1 MQPLWQDLPV
11 TDTLLRLAAAT
22 LMGAALGVNR
32 EIRGKPAGMR
42 THALVS
48 LGTALATLIA
58 IAMATGPDGIDRSAV
73 SRVIQGVLAGIGFLG
88 AGAILKADSG
98 EKVQGLTTAAS
109 VWVVAGLG
117 VACGA
122 GLWTLALT
130 ALVLTL
136 LVLILGEPIERALH
150 RLLGT
155 DNPNGR

>member
-1 MQPLWQDLPV
+1 MQTLWQDLPF
-11 TDTLLRLAAAT
+11 TDSVIRLTAAT
-22 LMGAALGVNR
+22 LMGAALGINR

-42 THALVS
+42 THALVA

-58 IAMATGPDGIDRSAV
+58 IALATGPEGVDRSAV

-88 AGAILKADSG
+88 AGAILKAESG
-98 EKVQGLTTAAS
+98 ERVQGLTTAAS

-117 VACGA
+117 IACGA
-122 GLWTLALT
+122 GLWALALT

-136 LVLILGEPIERALH
+136 IVLIGGEPLERMLH

-155 DNPNGR
+155 SNGH